1 MATILHYYDVENIV
15 ESRLDFRTGFQD
27 FDYDQDYHVSQ
38 VIYEIMKTSPW
49 SNFLKSQG

>member
-1 MATILHYYDVENIV
+1 MATILNYCDVENIS

-27 FDYDQDYHVSQ
+27 FDYDQDHHVSQ

-49 SNFLKSQG
+49 SNCLEFQG